1 MFFQEIIGPV
11 IELELIQP
19 KDLVPEGVEFSVNHM
34 LTVPHNQE
42 ICETLQT
49 NDVVPV
55 ARLEAFRAL
64 KLSRL
69 ESFRAL
75 KFVSQS

>member
-1 MFFQEIIGPV
+1 MKIKSRKTCFDIMFILCKKKLNICIYFPKASIKNIKGPYT
-11 IELELIQP
+11 
-19 KDLVPEGVEFSVNHM
+19 KVPV
-34 LTVPHNQE
+34 L
-42 ICETLQT
+42 
-49 NDVVPV
+49 DVVPV

-75 KFVSQS
+75 NFIGQVRGF